1 MRLHAALSLA
11 ACLAPV
17 LAVFEDDAHHID
29 FHHALLGLPKHEA
42 TFFSKPYAA
51 SKASLLY
58 TVSQNGTIG
67 AVNPKDGALVWRSPL
82 GPSSAAHLRFG
93 EEQDVIIGGVG
104 NRIVAFSASDGRI
117 VWETNLKV
125 DGSAVQDLEIL
136 EQEDGITNPEAKDA
150 IILVDGAEQGV
161 KRVDGKTG
169 RVKWT
174 LEETSGDIPFQISTS
189 PTTIYYISLHS
200 PLLGGGSKLRVSSL
214 SPITGKKID
223 SYQLSSEAEIHTK
236 DNILFAG
243 ANTATPLLAWTD
255 KAHKVLKVNIIGT
268 KGISTFNT
276 PISEPVEKIVLH
288 APNRLNSLAH
298 FLVEYQT
305 ATGHSAEV
313 FHVDLKRN
321 TISKAYSL
329 PQLKGKGTFATSTA
343 NANVYFTRIT
353 TDEVT
358 VVSSV
363 SHGIIG
369 RWTLKGSSALAGA
382 YPVHAVSEVVVKDNS
397 ASAARSAVL
406 FSNGQWALVR
416 NSDIAWSRPEFLS
429 TTTSAVWAELPEE
442 ETLAHELEVEGHQ
455 NVVAAYVHRVNRHIK
470 DLEHFPAWLQN
481 LPTRILGNLVGTT
494 GDSTI
499 DDIQHDTFGFHKLVV
514 LATEGGHLAA
524 LDVGAKGKI
533 VWSIDLHQ
541 FAPEASFSSPSLKAF
556 RGFVEI
562 KDPSLTSPLLINS
575 TSGSQIVDRD
585 LTSSSPVTLKDQK
598 LITFDL
604 VDGELKGFLG
614 PEPSAEVAWTFTAPP
629 GEKIASYTARPA
641 KDPVAS
647 IGKVLGDRRVLYKYL
662 NPNLV
667 LVTALAESAHK
678 VSIYL
683 LDSASGQLLHTVAH
697 YGVDTSRPIP
707 STFSENWFSYSFT
720 IDASSSG
727 AARGYQLVVS
737 ELYESPLPDDRGP
750 LGASSNSSTVQPS
763 EVRGE
768 ATKPHVLS
776 QSYQIPEEISH
787 MTVTQT
793 RQGITSRELIV
804 TLPASNSIVGIPRQV
819 IDPRRPIGREPTTQE
834 QSEGL
839 GKYVPMIL
847 FDPKWHLNHVYEV
860 IGIRGVITS
869 ESGVESTSLVFAYGS
884 DLFGTRVAPSFA
896 FDVLGKGFNKI
907 QMTLT
912 VAALFVGVLFVAPL
926 VSYLFENITE
936 EDILADKQL
945 QVQRKQ
951 INTLW
956 TT

>member
-1 MRLHAALSLA
+1 MRLYAALSLA
-11 ACLAPV
+11 ACLVPAS
-17 LAVFEDDAHHID
+17 AIFEDDAHHID
-29 FHHALLGLPKHEA
+29 FHHALLGLPNHEA
-42 TFFSKPYAA
+42 TFFSKPYVA

-58 TVSQNGTIG
+58 TVSENSTVG
-67 AVNPKDGALVWRSPL
+67 AVNPKDGALVWRSSL
-82 GPSSAAHLRFG
+82 AHNGAAHLRFG
-93 EEQDVIIGGVG
+93 EDQDVVIGGVG

-117 VWETNLKV
+117 VWESSI
-125 DGSAVQDLEIL
+125 DGMAVEDLEIL
-136 EQEDGITNPEAKDA
+136 EQEDGMSSNDAKDA
-150 IILVDGAEQGV
+150 IVLVGGTQQAV
-161 KRVDGKTG
+161 KRLDGKTG

-174 LEETSGDIPFQISTS
+174 FEDASGDIPFQVSTS

-200 PLLGGGSKLRVSSL
+200 PLLGGGSKLRVTSL

-223 SYQLSSEAEIHTK
+223 SYTLSSEGEVQSKA
-236 DNILFAG
+236 NILFAG
-243 ANTATPLLAWTD
+243 ANTAAPLLAWTD

-268 KGISTFNT
+268 KGISTFAT
-276 PISEPVEKIVLH
+276 PASDPIEKIVLH

-305 ATGHSAEV
+305 AAGHSAEV
-313 FHVDLKRN
+313 YHVDLKQS

-329 PQLKGKGTFATSTA
+329 PQLKGKGTFATSTT

-363 SHGIIG
+363 SHGVLG
-369 RWTLKGSSALAGA
+369 RWTVKSSSALAGA
-382 YPVHAVSEVVVKDNS
+382 HPVHAVSEVVVKDNT

-416 NSDIAWSRPEFLS
+416 NGDVAWSRPEFLS
-429 TTTSAVWAELPEE
+429 STTSAVWAELPEE
-442 ETLAHELEVEGHQ
+442 EEALAHELEVEGHQ
-455 NVVAAYVHRVNRHIK
+455 NVIAAYVHRVNRHVK
-470 DLEHFPAWLQN
+470 DLKHLPSWAQN
-481 LPTRILGNLVGTT
+481 LPTRILGNLLGTT
-494 GDSTI
+494 GESTI

-514 LATEGGHLAA
+514 VATKGGHLAA
-524 LDVGAKGKI
+524 LDVGAKGKT

-541 FAPEASFSSPSLKAF
+541 FVPEVSFSNPALRAF
-556 RGFVEI
+556 RGFVEV
-562 KDPSLTSPLLINS
+562 KNTGLSTPLLINS
-575 TSGSQIVDRD
+575 TTGSQILAKDTKRN
-585 LTSSSPVTLKDQK
+585 LPVFSQGQK

-604 VDGELKGFLG
+604 VDGELQGSVG
-614 PEPSAEVAWTFTAPP
+614 PDPGSEVAWTFTPPP
-629 GEKIASYTARPA
+629 GETIAGYTTRPA

-667 LVTALAESAHK
+667 LVTAVAEPNHK
-678 VSIYL
+678 LSIYL
-683 LDSASGQLLHTVAH
+683 LDSASGQLLYTVTH
-697 YGVDTSRPIP
+697 YGVDTTRPVP
-707 STFSENWFSYSFT
+707 SAFSENWFSYSLT
-720 IDASSSG
+720 MDSSSSSS
-727 AARGYQLVVS
+727 ARGYQLIVA
-737 ELYESPLPDDRGP
+737 ELFESPLPDDRGP

-763 EVRGE
+763 ETKGD
-768 ATKPHVLS
+768 ASKPHVIS

-793 RQGITSRELIV
+793 RQGITSRELLV

-819 IDPRRPIGREPTTQE
+819 IDPRRPVGRDPTAQE

-860 IGIRGVITS
+860 AGIKGVITS

-907 QMTLT
+907 QMMLT

-926 VSYLFENITE
+926 V
-936 EDILADKQL
+936 
-945 QVQRKQ
+945 QRKQ